1 MQTLRLPMH
10 KLVESG
16 VDPSDIRSI
25 ALVFD
30 RRLTGVVYVGDVQ
43 VSN

>member
-1 MQTLRLPMH
+1 MPIARLIE
-10 KLVESG
+10 KG
-16 VDPSDIRSI
+16 VAPNDIRSI

-30 RRLTGVVYVGDVQ
+30 RQTKGTIYIGDVQ